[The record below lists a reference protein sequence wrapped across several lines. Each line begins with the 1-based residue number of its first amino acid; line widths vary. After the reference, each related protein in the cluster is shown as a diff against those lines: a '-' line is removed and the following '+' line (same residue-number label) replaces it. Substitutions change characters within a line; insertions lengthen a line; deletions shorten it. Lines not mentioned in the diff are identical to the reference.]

1 MNKISNNLNNRA
13 SVKSLFREN
22 TGLIQKIIIA
32 GIMMIIF
39 VGLSFA
45 SDNFLTVANLLN
57 VARQTAMVMIAGSA
71 VTLLMISG
79 NFDLSIGSVLA
90 LTGVIAAKLFLAG
103 WPLLIS
109 FLIAI
114 ICGTLLGLINGLLVV
129 NLRIPSIIATLGMMY
144 AARGTALILG
154 GNSAISEAV
163 PKAFFVMGRGFW
175 GPIPIAIAMTI
186 IFLAVFYFIEAKT
199 VLGRYVFAIG
209 SNRTTAILSGIN
221 ANRVTLLLYLL
232 VGTLTGIAGIL
243 MASRLGTGSPTVA
256 VGFEFDVIVAV
267 LLGGTSLFGGEGSII
282 GMVIG
287 AFLIG
292 ILRNGLNLLGIQSF
306 YQQIFMGAILVG
318 AVLLNRVIKERIK

>member
-1 MNKISNNLNNRA
+1 
-13 SVKSLFREN
+13 
-22 TGLIQKIIIA
+22 
-32 GIMMIIF
+32 
-39 VGLSFA
+39 
-45 SDNFLTVANLLN
+45 
-57 VARQTAMVMIAGSA
+57 
-71 VTLLMISG
+71 
-79 NFDLSIGSVLA
+79 
-90 LTGVIAAKLFLAG
+90 
-103 WPLLIS
+103 
-109 FLIAI
+109 
-114 ICGTLLGLINGLLVV
+114 
-129 NLRIPSIIATLGMMY
+129 MMY

-186 IFLAVFYFIEAKT
+186 IFLAVFYFIETKT

-318 AVLLNRVIKERIK
+318 AVLLNRVLKERIK